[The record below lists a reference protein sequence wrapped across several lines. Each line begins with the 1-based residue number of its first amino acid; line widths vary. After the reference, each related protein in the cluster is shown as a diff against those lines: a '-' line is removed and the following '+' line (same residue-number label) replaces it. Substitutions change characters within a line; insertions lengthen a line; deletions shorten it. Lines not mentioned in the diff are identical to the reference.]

1 MRELSLNILDIVMN
15 SVEAEATRIIIAMDE
30 LKSVNLLSVRIKD
43 NGRGMS
49 DELVQRVLDPFV
61 TTRTTRSVG
70 MGLSMFRQIA
80 RQCGGELQI
89 DSALGIGTLV
99 RTTFRLN
106 HLNLPPIGTMSDSI
120 VNLLVG
126 SIDLHFYY
134 AHKTDYG
141 QFGFDSY
148 WLFARMSEKEC
159 PLVDMVPQAKEHIKK
174 QLQKIKSRAT

>member
-1 MRELSLNILDIVMN
+1 MN
-15 SVEAEATRIIIAMDE
+15 SVEAEATRIIIALDE

-80 RQCGGELQI
+80 RQCGGDLQI
-89 DSALGIGTLV
+89 FSAPGIGTLV

-106 HLNLPPIGTMSDSI
+106 NLNLPPIGKMSDSI
-120 VNLLVG
+120 VNLFIG
-126 SIDLHFYY
+126 SIDVHFYY
-134 AHKTDYG
+134 AHKTDHG

-148 WLFARMSEKEC
+148 WLFARMAEKEC
-159 PLVDMVPQAKEHIKK
+159 QLVDTVPHAKEYLNR
-174 QLQKIKSRAT
+174 QLQTIKSRAT